1 MSERPAGKPLSGPQ
15 PVMSAE
21 ELSVYV
27 RKVFPQADG
36 FRWRVETLEPSAMTV
51 GMNASETDLR
61 PGGTVSGPTMFAL
74 ADVTAYLLVLAHI
87 GEVALAVTTNLS
99 INFLSRPP
107 AGELL
112 ADGRLIKLGKRLAV
126 CEIHIH
132 SRDSETLVAQATA
145 TYSIPP
151 GTGVAPGA

>member
-1 MSERPAGKPLSGPQ
+1 MTQK
-15 PVMSAE
+15 PVMNAGE
-21 ELSVYV
+21 VTDYV

-36 FRWRVETLEPSAMTV
+36 YGWRAQEVGPGTIKVAMKI
-51 GMNASETDLR
+51 TDSHLR

-99 INFLSRPP
+99 INFLTKPP
-107 AGELL
+107 LGDLRAE
-112 ADGRLIKLGKRLAV
+112 GRLLKLGKRLAV
-126 CEIHIH
+126 CEIHILP
-132 SRDSETLVAQATA
+132 EKGEKLVAQATA

-151 GTGVAPGA
+151 R

>member
-1 MSERPAGKPLSGPQ
+1 MGKVSDGASRFR
-15 PVMSAE
+15 PVMNVAD
-21 ELSVYV
+21 LTDYV
-27 RKVFPQADG
+27 AKVFPQAESYG
-36 FRWRVETLEPSAMTV
+36 WKVEALSPGEMVVSMKAT
-51 GMNASETDLR
+51 GKDLR
-61 PGGTVSGPTMFAL
+61 PGNTVSGPVMFAL

-99 INFLSRPP
+99 INFLSKPP

-112 ADGRLIKLGKRLAV
+112 ADGRLLKLGKRLAV

-132 SRDSETLVAQATA
+132 SRQSDELVAQATA

-151 GTGVAPGA
+151 GWDAK

>member
-1 MSERPAGKPLSGPQ
+1 MVAGRNASPPDL
-15 PVMSAE
+15 VMSAD
-21 ELSVYV
+21 ELTSYV
-27 RKVFPQADG
+27 QAVFPQAQGFGWRIDG
-36 FRWRVETLEPSAMTV
+36 LEPGSIVVAMHTSK
-51 GMNASETDLR
+51 AELR
-61 PGGTVSGPTMFAL
+61 PGDTVSGPTMFAL

-87 GEVALAVTTNLS
+87 GQVALAVTTNLS
-99 INFLSRPP
+99 INFLSKPP

-132 SRDSETLVAQATA
+132 SRQSETLVAQATA

-151 GTGVAPGA
+151 DRSVSQ